1 VIVLHAAPITWGRI
15 GGLHVSIPA
24 LVAAQS
30 RLAGVGAAL
39 AVTVAATDVPPQ
51 LGFPIFH
58 QKIHISEEGRLSLPA
73 PFDRPDIVVFHSTY
87 IPAHAMIAR
96 GLSRAAI
103 PYIICPR
110 GGMTR
115 YAQQHHAW
123 KKILGNQLFF
133 KRMVGR
139 AEAINCLTH
148 GEAEESDGWNRPTFI
163 VGNGTTLADE
173 TDLATPGRN
182 TRRRLIF
189 IGRLHIEY
197 KGLDMLL
204 QACGLLHGE
213 LLTARAT
220 VELHGPDHGGS
231 TTLLENQIAAL
242 QLQDVVELGGPV
254 VGRDK
259 VALLRR
265 ADAFLHP
272 SRSEGHPMAVLEALG
287 HGLPCLL
294 TPVTHV
300 ADEVAA
306 AGAGWRV
313 EPSVES
319 IAQGIA
325 TILATSDAQ
334 LQTAAENA
342 RRLAAETF
350 AWDEIATRSIQEYQ
364 RWVTIEEA
372 VRE

>member
-1 VIVLHAAPITWGRI
+1 MIVLHAAPITWGRI

-30 RLAGVGAAL
+30 RLEGVEAAL
-39 AVTVAATDVPPQ
+39 AVTVAGPDLPSQ
-51 LGFPIFH
+51 LGFPVFH
-58 QKIHISEEGRLSLPA
+58 RKIGVGENGRLNLPA

-87 IPAHAMIAR
+87 IPAHATIAR
-96 GLSRAAI
+96 GLRRAAI

-115 YAQQHHAW
+115 YAQRHHGW
-123 KKILGNQLFF
+123 KKMLGNRLFF

-139 AEAINCLTH
+139 AEAINCLTN

-163 VGNGTTLADE
+163 VGNGATLADQ
-173 TDLATPGRN
+173 TDLATPGRKA
-182 TRRRLIF
+182 RRRLIF

-204 QACGLLHGE
+204 EACSLLRDRLAAAE
-213 LLTARAT
+213 AI
-220 VELHGPDHGGS
+220 VELRGPDHAGS
-231 TTLLENQIAAL
+231 TKLLEKQIAAL
-242 QLQDVVELGGPV
+242 QLERVVELGGPV

-259 VALLRR
+259 VSFLQR

-300 ADEVAA
+300 ADEVVA

-313 EPSVES
+313 EPSAES

-325 TILATSDAQ
+325 TILETEDAP
-334 LQTAAENA
+334 LRAAGENA
-342 RRLAAETF
+342 RRLAVETY
-350 AWDEIATRSIQEYQ
+350 AWGEIATRSVQEYQ
-364 RWVTIEEA
+364 KWA
-372 VRE
+372 K

>member
-1 VIVLHAAPITWGRI
+1 MIVLHAAPITWGRI

-30 RLAGVGAAL
+30 RLEGIRAAL
-39 AVTVAATDVPPQ
+39 AVTVGRAAMAPQ
-51 LGFPIFH
+51 LGFPVFH
-58 QKIHISEEGRLSLPA
+58 QKINVGENGRLNLPA

-87 IPAHAMIAR
+87 IPAHAGIAR
-96 GLSRAAI
+96 GLRRAAI

-110 GGMTR
+110 GGMTH
-115 YAQQHHAW
+115 YAQRHHGW

-133 KRMVGR
+133 KRMVNR

-148 GEAEESDGWNRPTFI
+148 GEAQESQRWDRPTFI

-173 TDLATPGRN
+173 ADLATPGRSA
-182 TRRRLIF
+182 RRRLIF
-189 IGRLHIEY
+189 VGRLHIEY
-197 KGLDMLL
+197 KGLDMLVE
-204 QACGLLHGE
+204 ACGRIRDKLLA
-213 LLTARAT
+213 ARAT
-220 VELHGPDHGGS
+220 VELHGPDHAGS
-231 TTLLENQIAAL
+231 TKLLQKQIAAL

-259 VALLRR
+259 VSLLGR

-300 ADEVAA
+300 ADEVATA
-306 AGAGWRV
+306 RAGWRV
-313 EPSVES
+313 EPTVES

-325 TILATSDAQ
+325 AILATDDAQ
-334 LQTAAENA
+334 LRTAGANA
-342 RRLAAETF
+342 RRLAAETY
-350 AWDEIATRSIQEYQ
+350 AWDEIAIRSVQEYQ
-364 RWVTIEEA
+364 KWAT
-372 VRE
+372 

>member
-1 VIVLHAAPITWGRI
+1 MIVLHAAPITWGRI

-30 RLAGVGAAL
+30 RLEGVEAAL
-39 AVTVAATDVPPQ
+39 AVTVGGPDVPPQ
-51 LGFPIFH
+51 LGFPVFH
-58 QKIHISEEGRLSLPA
+58 RKINVGEDGRLNLPT

-87 IPAHAMIAR
+87 IPAHATIAR
-96 GLSRAAI
+96 RLRRAAI

-115 YAQQHHAW
+115 YAQQHHGW
-123 KKILGNQLFF
+123 KKMLGNRLFF

-148 GEAEESDGWNRPTFI
+148 GEAQESEGWNRPTFI

-173 TDLATPGRN
+173 ADLATPGRQ
-182 TRRRLIF
+182 TARRLIF

-204 QACGLLHGE
+204 EACGLIRDE
-213 LLTARAT
+213 LEAADVT
-220 VELHGPDHGGS
+220 VELHGPDHAGS
-231 TTLLENQIAAL
+231 TKLLEKQIAAL
-242 QLQDVVELGGPV
+242 QLDRTVELGGPA

-259 VALLRR
+259 VSLLRR

-306 AGAGWRV
+306 ARAGWRV
-313 EPSVES
+313 EPTVES
-319 IAQGIA
+319 IARGIA
-325 TILATSDAQ
+325 AILATEDDQ
-334 LQTAAENA
+334 LQTAGENA
-342 RRLAAETF
+342 RRLAAETY
-350 AWDEIATRSIQEYQ
+350 AWDEIATRSVQEYHK
-364 RWVTIEEA
+364 WA
-372 VRE
+372 A